1 MRWLWLSL
9 GTWTLVT
16 GIVGAFSCMSWWRLP
31 SWLTIAKTWTHPTVC
46 RMPQAKQL
54 TEQRHSLT
62 HQQKLLKDFLS
73 SQSPPDKAL
82 NIDFLTRGPRVESG
96 PFALGSSH
104 EPLDHPTHQEGRHQK
119 QKTIP
124 QPAYWVQQQQV
135 RPSPGTSWA
144 LALPTSRPTTFGTP
158 RPHIQLCQEPASNTN
173 HLKWALGSLS
183 PKTRL

>member
-1 MRWLWLSL
+1 MRWLWPSL
-9 GTWTLVT
+9 GTGTLVT

-31 SWLTIAKTWTHPTVC
+31 SWLSIAKTWTHPTVC

-82 NIDFLTRGPRVESG
+82 NTYFLTRGPRAESG

-119 QKTIP
+119 QKNYTTACTLS
-124 QPAYWVQQQQV
+124 PATAGQALSWNELGTGLAHEQANNLWDTQAPYPTV
-135 RPSPGTSWA
+135 SGTS
-144 LALPTSRPTTFGTP
+144 LQ
-158 RPHIQLCQEPASNTN
+158 H
-173 HLKWALGSLS
+173 
-183 PKTRL
+183 